1 VTDTRNVGPFI
12 VKADQLCVL
21 RLGNSQHGWFA
32 LMIDEMYRLA
42 AQHVKMYL
50 DVSSAAKTNK
60 SFHFM

>member
-1 VTDTRNVGPFI
+1 MTDTRNVIPFI

-21 RLGNSQHGWFA
+21 RLGNPQHGWLA